1 MYTCIALRAL
11 KVSYSDIG
19 ERGVAMNCEK
29 TKFFLNTLYHFTFIV
44 IIIIIILSP
53 GPAQAGPGGLVMG
66 GRRLSFGEEEDEED
80 GDVLPAMALLTNQQ
94 FIQGIIGK

>member
-1 MYTCIALRAL
+1 MYYQT
-11 KVSYSDIG
+11 Y
-19 ERGVAMNCEK
+19 
-29 TKFFLNTLYHFTFIV
+29 TYHYTIII

-53 GPAQAGPGGLVMG
+53 GPAQAGPGGLVVG